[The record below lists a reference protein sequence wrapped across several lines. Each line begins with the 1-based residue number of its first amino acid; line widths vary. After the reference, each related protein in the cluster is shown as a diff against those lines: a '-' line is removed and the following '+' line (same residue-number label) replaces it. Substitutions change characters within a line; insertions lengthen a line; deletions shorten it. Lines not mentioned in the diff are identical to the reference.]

1 MGIWIQIADKVKEK
15 RPVLDREF
23 LDKYIS
29 EYSGR
34 TYLVIG
40 KSTDIKFKKLLKSKE
55 AYIEHILNSSWE
67 TILKEQLHRIVTEE
81 QYHNT
86 PESMFFM
93 DVVST
98 MIAAEIA
105 SKVRLYKKETLS
117 INDGSLHF
125 DMPMKFSLRVGTF
138 YHVGMHIIMESY
150 YRSIMD
156 ETPHPKLYVDIYN
169 DGYGGT
175 FRQELDKFTEQI
187 YRRIDDICVSE
198 SINIKRGR
206 RQSDG
211 SRKQGI
217 KMAQLKSVYCK
228 WPGED

>member
-1 MGIWIQIADKVKEK
+1 MGIWINITDKVKEK
-15 RPVLDREF
+15 RPVIDREF
-23 LDKYIS
+23 LDTYIN

-34 TYLVIG
+34 TYIVIG
-40 KSTDIKFKKLLKSKE
+40 KNEHVKFKELLTSKE
-55 AYIEHILNSSWE
+55 AYIEYILNNSWE
-67 TILKEQLHRIVTEE
+67 SILKEQLHRIVTDE
-81 QYHNT
+81 QYQDT

-93 DVVST
+93 EVVST

-125 DMPMKFSLRVGTF
+125 EMPLKFSLWVGTF
-138 YHVGMHIIMESY
+138 YHVDMHTIMESY

-156 ETPHPKLYVDIYN
+156 DTPHPKLFVVINN

-175 FRQELDKFTEQI
+175 FRQELDKFTERM
-187 YRRIDDICVSE
+187 YHRIDDICVSE
-198 SINIKRGR
+198 SIRIQRGS
-206 RQSDG
+206 RQSDQ

-217 KMAQLKSVYCK
+217 KMAQLKSVHCT
-228 WPGED
+228 WPKEE

>member
-1 MGIWIQIADKVKEK
+1 MGTWINITDKVKEK

-23 LDKYIS
+23 LDTYIN

-34 TYLVIG
+34 TYIVIG
-40 KSTDIKFKKLLKSKE
+40 KYEDVKFKELLKSKE
-55 AYIEHILNSSWE
+55 AYIEYILNNSWE
-67 TILKEQLHRIVTEE
+67 SILKEQLHRIVTEE
-81 QYHNT
+81 QYHDT

-98 MIAAEIA
+98 MIGAEIA

-125 DMPMKFSLRVGTF
+125 DMPLKFSLCVGTF
-138 YHVGMHIIMESY
+138 YHVNMHIIMESY
-150 YRSIMD
+150 FRSIMD
-156 ETPHPKLYVDIYN
+156 DTPHPKLFVVINN

-175 FRQELDKFTEQI
+175 FRQELDKFTERI
-187 YRRIDDICVSE
+187 YHRIDDVCVSE
-198 SINIKRGR
+198 SIQIQRGR
-206 RQSDG
+206 WQSDQ

-217 KMAQLKSVYCK
+217 KMAQLKSVYCE
-228 WPGED
+228 WPKDD